1 MLGVGSLVGVPITE
15 RIPES
20 SKLAGNDVPIQSV
33 VVNRKQVKQPPSNG
47 SSFSPNQVVNFVISS
62 GQDFMIPSTA
72 CLHYK
77 IDNTD
82 TSGTP
87 DSCIDDLG
95 TAVWN
100 RSSLSLSGVQ
110 LEQTLD
116 VNKAINTLVYA
127 HMNSAHYEREATIN
141 AKAWKW
147 AKGLYSADAGTAQS
161 ASGSYTPAEATQ
173 ALQASNSERLDAV
186 GVARRQARRSAE
198 ETAVGATIEVNI
210 PLSYIFSLFRSNKLF
225 PLSFVSDLRIELN
238 TESAIKAMFS
248 PSDSPTVNYSISD
261 VYITYDAVSLSSD
274 YLRVLTASFSAGADM
289 GYTLPVNVI
298 TTSQSSTSATGEVD
312 IVFSKSTPFLKAVYF
327 RQAPTAFDSNENDYS
342 ISGQSYCLNTN
353 PLVQLRIG
361 TQPFPEYAPLSS
373 AEEVY
378 RNNQI
383 HLSHYSNVLDNLGL
397 AQHKNNWAIPVSA
410 SGDNSVFYML
420 FGFEKLAGLG
430 ADYYAMDSYDASVAG
445 GVMSLHCSLAT
456 SGVQTLAIFEHTRLV
471 QFGDR
476 RVDVRA

>member
-47 SSFSPNQVVNFVISS
+47 STFVPNQVVSFVISS
-62 GQDFMIPSTA
+62 GQDFMVPSSA
-72 CLHYK
+72 SLHYK
-77 IDNTD
+77 IAITD
-82 TSGTP
+82 ASAC
-87 DSCIDDLG
+87 SCTDDLG
-95 TAVWN
+95 TAVFN

-116 VNKAINTLVYA
+116 VNKAVNTLVYA

-147 AKGLYSADAGTAQS
+147 AKGLYTNGVATGGASAD
-161 ASGSYTPAEATQ
+161 Y
-173 ALQASNSERLDAV
+173 ERLDLT
-186 GVARRQARRSAE
+186 GVATRQVARATE
-198 ETAVGATIEVNI
+198 ECTGTVEVNI
-210 PLSYIFSLFRSNKLF
+210 PLSYIFALFRSNKLF
-225 PLSFVSDLRIELN
+225 PLSFVSDLRIDLN
-238 TESAIKAMFS
+238 TESAIKALYNRLS
-248 PSDSPTVNYSISD
+248 GAGLINIPTYTISD

-298 TTSQSSTSATGEVD
+298 TTSQTSTSSTGEVD
-312 IVFSKSTPFLKAVYF
+312 ITFSKSTPFLKAVYF
-327 RQAPTAFDSNENDYS
+327 RQAPTAYDSVFQNYS
-342 ISGQSYCLNTN
+342 ISGQSYCLNAN
-353 PLVQLRIG
+353 PIVQLRIG
-361 TQPFPEYAPLSS
+361 TQPFPEYAPLQS
-373 AEEVY
+373 AEEIY

-397 AQHKNNWAIPVSA
+397 AQHKNNWSLPAIAGGNTAITAGS
-410 SGDNSVFYML
+410 NSVFYML
-420 FGFEKLAGLG
+420 FGFEKLSGLG
-430 ADYYAMDSYDASVAG
+430 ADYYAMDSYDASVSG
-445 GVMSLHCSLAT
+445 GVMTLHCNLALAN
-456 SGVQTLAIFEHTRLV
+456 VQTLAIFEHTRLV

>member
-1 MLGVGSLVGVPITE
+1 MLGVGSLVGVPIAE

-20 SKLAGNDVPIQSV
+20 SKLAGNEVPIQSV
-33 VVNRKQVKQPPSNG
+33 VVNRKQVKQVPSNG
-47 SSFSPNQVVNFVISS
+47 SAFGANQVVNFVLSS

-77 IDNTD
+77 IENTS
-82 TSGTP
+82 TGGAT
-87 DSCIDDLG
+87 DSCIDDLA

-100 RSSLSLSGVQ
+100 RGTLALSGVQ

-116 VNKAINTLVYA
+116 LNKAVNTLVYA

-147 AKGLYSADAGTAQS
+147 AKGLYSSQAGTAQS
-161 ASGSYTPAEATQ
+161 ASATYVQAEATQ
-173 ALQASNSERLDAV
+173 AIEASNAERLDAT
-186 GVARRQARRSAE
+186 GVARRQNERAVE
-198 ETAVGATIEVNI
+198 EQAGTVEVNI
-210 PLSYIFSLFRSNKLF
+210 PLSYIFALFRSNKLF

-238 TESAIKAMFS
+238 TESAIKALFS
-248 PSDSPTVNYSISD
+248 PSDTATVNYEIQD

-327 RQAPTAFDSNENDYS
+327 RQQPTAFDTNENDYS
-342 ISGQSYCLNTN
+342 ISGQSYCLNTD
-353 PLVQLRIG
+353 PVVQLRIG
-361 TQPFPEYAPLSS
+361 TQPFPEYAPLHS
-373 AEEVY
+373 AEEIY

-397 AQHKNNWAIPVSA
+397 AQHKNNWAVPVSA

-445 GVMSLHCSLAT
+445 GVMSLHCSLA
-456 SGVQTLAIFEHTRLV
+456 SANVQTLAIFEHTRLV

>member
-33 VVNRKQVKQPPSNG
+33 IVNRKQVKQPPSNG
-47 SSFSPNQVVNFVISS
+47 STFVPNQVVSFVLSS
-62 GQDFMIPSTA
+62 GQDFMIPSSA
-72 CLHYK
+72 SLHYK
-77 IDNTD
+77 IVNTD
-82 TSGTP
+82 TSANK
-87 DSCIDDLG
+87 SCIDDLA
-95 TAVWN
+95 TAVFN

-147 AKGLYSADAGTAQS
+147 AKGLYTNGVATGGASAD
-161 ASGSYTPAEATQ
+161 Y
-173 ALQASNSERLDAV
+173 ERLDST
-186 GVARRQARRSAE
+186 GVASRQLARATE
-198 ETAVGATIEVNI
+198 ETASGASGVEVNI
-210 PLSYIFSLFRSNKLF
+210 PLSYIFALFRSNKLF
-225 PLSFVSDLRIELN
+225 PLSFVSDLRIDLN
-238 TESAIKAMFS
+238 TESAIKAMFR
-248 PSDSPTVNYSISD
+248 SDAVGTPNYSITD

-298 TTSQSSTSATGEVD
+298 TTSQTSTTATGEVD
-312 IVFSKSTPFLKAVYF
+312 ITFSKSTPFLKAVYF
-327 RQAPTAFDSNENDYS
+327 RQAPTAFDSAVNDYS
-342 ISGQSYCLNTN
+342 ISGQSYCLDTN
-353 PLVQLRIG
+353 PMVQLRIG
-361 TQPFPEYAPLSS
+361 TQPFPEYAPLQS

-397 AQHKNNWAIPVSA
+397 AQHKNNWALPVSA
-410 SGDNSVFYML
+410 SGDNSVFYIL

-430 ADYYAMDSYDASVAG
+430 ADYYAMDSYDASVSG
-445 GVMSLHCSLAT
+445 GVMTLHCDLAV
-456 SGVQTLAIFEHTRLV
+456 SNVQTLAIFEHTRLV